1 MNDYHLLGKIS
12 DRIIKGKFDARIHQQ
27 DSKVKSQPGISELI
41 RLSVQ
46 KNMPPPLISV
56 DALDKA
62 MYTSIKKYEEG
73 QFLLP
78 DLIATAKRTTKA
90 RRILAKY
97 VGNDISLSKGK
108 AVLATIHG
116 QDHTNWREITAA
128 FLKGLGF
135 KTIDLGASVS
145 VREIVQS
152 VKNNTPDFLGI
163 TMPATSIIPEINAM
177 SLRPSIS
184 EAKRMIDTLSEEG
197 CRKNVK
203 IMIGGYTTRIESAET
218 IGADYCCNN
227 MFQTIVLLNSFYTTH
242 N

>member
-1 MNDYHLLGKIS
+1 MNDYTLLGKIS

-46 KNMPPPLISV
+46 KNVPPPLISV

-62 MYTSIKKYEEG
+62 MNKSIKKYEEG

-78 DLIATAKRTTKA
+78 DLIATARRTAKA
-90 RRILAKY
+90 RSILAKY
-97 VGNDISLSKGK
+97 VGDDISLSKGK
-108 AVLATIHG
+108 AVLATING
-116 QDHTNWREITAA
+116 QDHTNWRNITAA

-135 KTIDLGASVS
+135 KTRDLGASAS
-145 VREIVQS
+145 VKEVVQS

-163 TMPATSIIPEINAM
+163 TMPAKSIIPEINAT

-184 EAKRMIDTLSEEG
+184 EVKKMIDTLSEEG
-197 CRKNVK
+197 CRENLR
-203 IMIGGYTTRIESAET
+203 IMIGGYVTGIDSAEA
-218 IGADYCCNN
+218 IGADYYCNN
-227 MFQTIVLLNSFYTTH
+227 MFQTIVLLNSLYASC